1 VVDFEAGNWMVA
13 GAALAQPPVPF
24 TVTGEMPADAPE
36 PENTVTISL
45 GEMAIQVT
53 EGELAAGEN
62 LLRID
67 NIGAQVHQ
75 IEVEK
80 LPDGTTR
87 ETVENTLAME
97 MGGTPAADVLDFSAI
112 RFISI
117 TGYQS
122 AGTTMW
128 TSLTLEPGT
137 YGIFCFLPDVDSGMP
152 HAYMGMWD
160 LFEIT
165 A

>member
-1 VVDFEAGNWMVA
+1 
-13 GAALAQPPVPF
+13 
-24 TVTGEMPADAPE
+24 
-36 PENTVTISL
+36 
-45 GEMAIQVT
+45 MAIEIA
-53 EGELAAGEN
+53 EGELKAGEN

-67 NIGAQVHQ
+67 SIGAQVHQ

-80 LPDGTTR
+80 LPDGATR
-87 ETVENTLAME
+87 ETFENTLAME
-97 MGGTPAADVLDFSAI
+97 MGGTPAADILDFDEI

-137 YGIFCFLPDVDSGMP
+137 YGIFCFLPDVES
-152 HAYMGMWD
+152 
-160 LFEIT
+160 
-165 A
+165 